1 MDAVS
6 VGRIT
11 RFCTLLGTALTL
23 AGCGGDSGPSS
34 LTSVVITGDSTVGLN
49 GTLQLTATALAGNVP
64 VATGLQFVWMSSDT
78 TKLRVSQTGLVTG
91 VQLGTASITVIAV
104 PQVSAA
110 VSSDPL
116 VIRTRIGRIAIQPFD
131 ILLASL
137 HDTVIVSADARDAQ
151 NASVPGVT
159 ISWQSRNPGVVTV
172 TDSGTHK
179 AIVTAVSGG
188 TAGIVATGD
197 GVSDS
202 VTATVELV
210 AASVTIA
217 PGSFAA
223 LTAFGRSVQATCVAI
238 DSAGNT
244 IPNQLCDWSAVTP
257 GVVSFNPA
265 TAHTTTVTAVGN
277 GTSTIQAQAAP
288 GVLASSPITVNQ
300 IPKTV
305 RISPANFGTPDV
317 TMTTNQSAPFFA
329 TVLDSLD
336 HPALEDS
343 VTWTSSDSA
352 RASPAASAT
361 LDSTVI
367 TTFALTGAATIT
379 ATAGPASGTRV
390 VNVSASP
397 ISFATDVQTIFNTSS
412 PTCISCHP
420 SAAGMNLTAGS
431 SYNSIVN
438 QSASEVPAMQRVRPF
453 MPDSSYL
460 VHKIQGTQT
469 TVGGSG
475 ARMPLGCSGNGCLSD
490 ATINIIRNWILQG
503 ALNN

>member
-1 MDAVS
+1 MK
-6 VGRIT
+6 
-11 RFCTLLGTALTL
+11 RFCLLLGAALTM
-23 AGCGGDSGPSS
+23 AECGGDSAPSS
-34 LTSVVITGDSTVGLN
+34 ITSVVISGDSTVGLN

-64 VATGLQFVWMSSDT
+64 IATGLTYIWISSDT
-78 TKLRVSQTGLVTG
+78 TKLRVSQTGLVSG
-91 VQLGTASITVIAV
+91 VGLGSASITVTAV
-104 PQVSAA
+104 PLISPG
-110 VSSDPL
+110 VSSAPL
-116 VIRTRIGRIAIQPFD
+116 FIRTRIAKIFLQPFD
-131 ILLASL
+131 IVLASL
-137 HDTVIVSADARDAQ
+137 HDTVIVTADARDAQ
-151 NASVPGVT
+151 NTSVPGIT
-159 ISWQSRNPGVVTV
+159 ISWLSRTPGIVTV
-172 TDSGTHK
+172 ADSGTHK
-179 AIVTAVSGG
+179 AMVTAVASGTG
-188 TAGIVATGD
+188 RIVATGD

-202 VTATVELV
+202 VTASVELV
-210 AASVTIA
+210 AASVSII
-217 PGSFAA
+217 PSSFPV
-223 LTAFGRSVQATCVAI
+223 LTAFGRTVLATCVAI
-238 DSAGNT
+238 DPAGDT
-244 IPNQLCDWSAVTP
+244 IPNHLCNWSVLAP
-257 GVVSFNPA
+257 GVVSVNPV
-265 TAHTTTVTAVGN
+265 TAHATTVTAVAN
-277 GTSTIQAQAAP
+277 GTTTIQAQAAP

-352 RASPAASAT
+352 RASPAATAT

-367 TTFALTGAATIT
+367 TTFAVTGAATIT

-397 ISFATDVQTIFNTSS
+397 ISFAADVQNIFNTSS
-412 PTCISCHP
+412 PACISCHA

-438 QSASEVPAMQRVRPF
+438 QDASEVPAMKRVRPF

-490 ATINIIRNWILQG
+490 VTINIIRNWILQG